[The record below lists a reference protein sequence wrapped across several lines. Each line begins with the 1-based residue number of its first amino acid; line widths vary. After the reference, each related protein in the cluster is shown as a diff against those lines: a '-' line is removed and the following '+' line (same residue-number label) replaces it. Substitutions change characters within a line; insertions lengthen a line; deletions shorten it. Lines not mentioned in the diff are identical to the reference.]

1 MCPYMNG
8 GSSLLRN
15 DKNLR
20 CTTRTKICARKDRT
34 RAMKTMIAVF
44 VDSKMCR
51 CILILMVRGDE
62 SLGLLEPM
70 SVNVGIVPGS
80 RTQVWHG
87 VTKASIMIRGVTCD
101 SASQNCS
108 ETADHIKNQR
118 RAFRLLVL

>member
-1 MCPYMNG
+1 MSYHKCKCRIVDLNWEVWVVVDAYRCPFSMCPYMNG

-15 DKNLR
+15 DENLR

-34 RAMKTMIAVF
+34 RTMKTMIAVF

-70 SVNVGIVPGS
+70 SDKC
-80 RTQVWHG
+80 R
-87 VTKASIMIRGVTCD
+87 
-101 SASQNCS
+101 NCPR
-108 ETADHIKNQR
+108 I
-118 RAFRLLVL
+118 